1 MGRDLRIAS
10 GFIARSPRA
19 DAPEVLLHLP
29 TVRVPGGLS
38 LNRRHQIILCC
49 NCINFCVGVL
59 VELKP
64 EFKKKK
70 SSTLTGS
77 ICQRCFSWLAMS

>member
-1 MGRDLRIAS
+1 MGREVRITS

-29 TVRVPGGLS
+29 TVRVQCLS
-38 LNRRHQIILCC
+38 LNRRYQMILSS
-49 NCINFCVGVL
+49 NFINFCVGVL

-64 EFKKKK
+64 ELKKK
-70 SSTLTGS
+70 SPSITGS
-77 ICQRCFSWLAMS
+77 ICQRCFSWLARS